1 MSPAAFDPLWHPVLD
16 GDLHDRAREAIAAI
30 AAELARSWPAGSTST
45 IEDPVR
51 PISGHC
57 LADGE
62 SGQALFFAALAEVEP
77 DRGGPGIAHIERA
90 IDQLSG
96 DTALADLY
104 SGFTGVAWAIDHLRG
119 RLLAEDMEDTNE
131 DIDHALAQH
140 LTQTPWRRAYDLTS
154 GLAGLG
160 LYALERL
167 RMPEARAETE
177 PPAPQARGAG
187 PGNRQAVTCLERV
200 IDRLDEIAL
209 RRPDG
214 ITWHTPAEILNPPT
228 REVFPDGHENL
239 GVAHGVPGIL
249 PVLARAI
256 AAGVAVGKARPL
268 LDGAVRWVLAQRRHD
283 EESLF
288 PYCVGDGVKPR
299 LARAAWC
306 YGDPG
311 IAAVLLVT
319 ARAVGEPVWEQEAR
333 AIAMTSARRS
343 IDSAGVHDA
352 GLCHG
357 AAGLGHVFNRLY
369 QATHEPLLLE
379 AARTWFARALE
390 LRRPDQGIAG
400 FRTWGPGDDGEMT
413 WLVDPTFLTGA
424 AGIGLALLGATT
436 NIEPVWDRLLLLSPV
451 ATGSERLAASSAP
464 CSG

>member
-1 MSPAAFDPLWHPVLD
+1 MSPAASTPRWNPILD
-16 GDLHDRAREAIAAI
+16 GDLYHRAREAVTAI
-30 AAELARSWPAGSTST
+30 AAELARSWPAGATPT
-45 IEDPVR
+45 LADPVR
-51 PISGHC
+51 PVTRHC

-62 SGQALFFAALAEVEP
+62 AGQALFFAALAEVDPE
-77 DRGGPGIAHIERA
+77 RGAPGIAHIEQA
-90 IDQLSG
+90 IDQISM

-131 DIDHALAQH
+131 DIDRALAEH
-140 LTQTPWRRAYDLTS
+140 LTQSPWKRAYDLTG

-167 RMPEARAETE
+167 
-177 PPAPQARGAG
+177 
-187 PGNRQAVTCLERV
+187 PGNPQAVTCLERA

-209 RRPDG
+209 RRPEG
-214 ITWHTPAEILNPPT
+214 ITWHTPAESMSPPT
-228 REVFPDGHENL
+228 REYFPDGHENL

-249 PVLARAI
+249 PILARAV
-256 AAGVAVGKARPL
+256 AAGVAVDKARPL
-268 LDGAVRWVLAQRRHD
+268 LDGGVRWVLAQRRND
-283 EESLF
+283 EESVF
-288 PYCVGDGVKPR
+288 PYCVGEGVTPR

-311 IAAVLLVT
+311 IAAVLLVA
-319 ARAVGEPVWEQEAR
+319 ARAVGEPAWEAEAR
-333 AIAMTSARRS
+333 DIAMVSARRS

-369 QATHEPLLLE
+369 QAMREPLLLE

-400 FRTWGPGDDGEMT
+400 FRTWGPGEDGEMT

-436 NIEPVWDRLLLLSPV
+436 DIEPTWDRLLLLSPV
-451 ATGSERLAASSAP
+451 AMGSAH
-464 CSG
+464 

>member
-1 MSPAAFDPLWHPVLD
+1 MSANVSASHWHPILD
-16 GDLHDRAREAIAAI
+16 GDLRDRARETVAAI

-45 IEDPVR
+45 IKEPVR
-51 PISGHC
+51 SISRHC

-77 DRGGPGIAHIERA
+77 DHAGPGLAHIERA
-90 IDQLSG
+90 IDQLAG

-131 DIDHALAQH
+131 DIDRILAEH
-140 LTQTPWRRAYDLTS
+140 LTQSPWKRAYDLTS

-167 RMPEARAETE
+167 RVPEARAGGE
-177 PPAPQARGAG
+177 PPAAQARGAS
-187 PGNRQAVTCLERV
+187 PGNRPAATCLARV
-200 IDRLDEIAL
+200 IDRLDELAL

-214 ITWHTPAEILNPPT
+214 ITWHTSAEILGPPT
-228 REVFPDGHENL
+228 REYFPDGHENL
-239 GVAHGVPGIL
+239 GVAHGVPGVL

-256 AAGVAVGKARPL
+256 AAGVAVDKARPL

-288 PYCVGDGVKPR
+288 PYCVGEGVEPR

-311 IAAVLLVT
+311 IAAALLVT
-319 ARAVGEPVWEQEAR
+319 ARAVGEPAWEQEAR
-333 AIAMTSARRS
+333 ATAMASARRS

-369 QATHEPLLLE
+369 QAMREPLLLD

-390 LRRPDQGIAG
+390 LRRPGQGIAG
-400 FRTWGPGDDGEMT
+400 FRTWGPGADGEMT
-413 WLVDPTFLTGA
+413 WLVDPTFLTGV

-436 NIEPVWDRLLLLSPV
+436 DIEPVWDRLLLLSPV
-451 ATGSERLAASSAP
+451 AMG
-464 CSG
+464 

>member
-1 MSPAAFDPLWHPVLD
+1 MSAVVSASHWHPILD
-16 GDLHDRAREAIAAI
+16 GDLRDRARETVAAI

-45 IEDPVR
+45 IKDPVR
-51 PISGHC
+51 SISRHC

-77 DRGGPGIAHIERA
+77 DYAAPGIAHIERA
-90 IDQLSG
+90 IDQLAG
-96 DTALADLY
+96 DAALADLY

-119 RLLAEDMEDTNE
+119 RLLADDMEDTNE
-131 DIDHALAQH
+131 DIDHILAEH
-140 LTQTPWRRAYDLTS
+140 LTQSPWKRAYDLTS

-167 RMPEARAETE
+167 RVPEARAVGE
-177 PPAPQARGAG
+177 PPAPQARGAS
-187 PGNRQAVTCLERV
+187 PDNASPNHQAVTCLARV
-200 IDRLDEIAL
+200 IDRLDELAL

-214 ITWHTPAEILNPPT
+214 ITWHTSAEILGPPT
-228 REVFPDGHENL
+228 REYFPDGHENL
-239 GVAHGVPGIL
+239 GVAHGVPGVL

-256 AAGVAVGKARPL
+256 AAGVAVDKARPL
-268 LDGAVRWVLAQRRHD
+268 LDGAVKWVLAQRTHD

-288 PYCVGDGVKPR
+288 PYCVGEGVAPR

-311 IAAVLLVT
+311 IAAALLVT
-319 ARAVGEPVWEQEAR
+319 ARAVGEPAWEEEAR
-333 AIAMTSARRS
+333 ATALASARRS

-369 QATHEPLLLE
+369 QAMREPLLLD

-390 LRRPDQGIAG
+390 LRRPGQGIAG
-400 FRTWGPGDDGEMT
+400 FRTWGPGSDGEMT
-413 WLVDPTFLTGA
+413 WLVDPTFLTGV

-436 NIEPVWDRLLLLSPV
+436 DIEPVWDRLLLLSPV
-451 ATGSERLAASSAP
+451 AMACRA
-464 CSG
+464 

>member
-1 MSPAAFDPLWHPVLD
+1 MSAAISASHWHPILD
-16 GDLHDRAREAIAAI
+16 GDLRDRARETVAAI

-45 IEDPVR
+45 IKDPVR
-51 PISGHC
+51 SISRHC

-62 SGQALFFAALAEVEP
+62 SGQALFFAALAELEP
-77 DRGGPGIAHIERA
+77 DHAGPGIAHIERA

-119 RLLAEDMEDTNE
+119 RLLADDMEDTNE
-131 DIDHALAQH
+131 DIDRILAEH
-140 LTQTPWRRAYDLTS
+140 LTQSPWKRAYDLTS
-154 GLAGLG
+154 GLAGMG

-167 RMPEARAETE
+167 RVSEARAVGE
-177 PPAPQARGAG
+177 PTTPQARGAS
-187 PGNRQAVTCLERV
+187 PGNHHAVTCLVRV
-200 IDRLDEIAL
+200 IDRLDELAL

-214 ITWHTPAEILNPPT
+214 ITWHTSAEILGPPT
-228 REVFPDGHENL
+228 REYFPDGHENL
-239 GVAHGVPGIL
+239 GVAHGIPGVL

-256 AAGVAVGKARPL
+256 AAGVAVDKARPL

-288 PYCVGDGVKPR
+288 PYCVGEGVQPR

-311 IAAVLLVT
+311 IAAALLVT
-319 ARAVGEPVWEQEAR
+319 ARAVGEPAWEQEAR
-333 AIAMTSARRS
+333 ATALASARRS

-369 QATHEPLLLE
+369 QAMREPLLLD

-390 LRRPDQGIAG
+390 LRRPGQGIAG
-400 FRTWGPGDDGEMT
+400 FRTWGPGADGEMT
-413 WLVDPTFLTGA
+413 WLVDPTFLTGV

-436 NIEPVWDRLLLLSPV
+436 DIEPVWDRLLLLSPV
-451 ATGSERLAASSAP
+451 AMG
-464 CSG
+464 